1 MKKNNLFKK
10 LVVKNASFSY
20 ENSEKIILKDI
31 SFKIEKGEFI
41 GIVGESGSGK
51 TTFVDLLLGLL
62 NAEKGEFILNNEP
75 MLGRIDSWQSQI
87 AYLPQEIF
95 MIDSTLSSNITL
107 EMNTREVDN
116 EKLLKALKSA
126 RLEKFV
132 EDLPN
137 GIDTE
142 VGQNGIMVSGG
153 QRQRIALARAFY
165 HDRDVLVL
173 DEATSALDNDTEQK
187 IVKEI
192 SLLKRNKTIIMIAHR
207 KSTLMHCDKIFK
219 IKNGKISDSLTYK
232 ELIQKS
238 N

>member
-1 MKKNNLFKK
+1 
-10 LVVKNASFSY
+10 
-20 ENSEKIILKDI
+20 
-31 SFKIEKGEFI
+31 
-41 GIVGESGSGK
+41 
-51 TTFVDLLLGLL
+51 
-62 NAEKGEFILNNEP
+62 
-75 MLGRIDSWQSQI
+75 
-87 AYLPQEIF
+87 

-192 SLLKRNKTIIMIAHR
+192 SLLKRNKNYNNDSA
-207 KSTLMHCDKIFK
+207 SKIDF
-219 IKNGKISDSLTYK
+219 NALR
-232 ELIQKS
+232 
-238 N
+238 